1 MSDFKSRLSIEKSE
15 LDEKIGKLSTF
26 IESDGI
32 NSIDP
37 KQKALLNEQLPA
49 MKLYAYILAERISLL
64 T

>member
-49 MKLYAYILAERISLL
+49 MKLYADILAERISLL